1 METLTIEISNPKV
14 KRLIDDMAALGLIS
28 VKETKPSWNERWSN
42 FSKTLPNITEIS
54 EEDIFKEIS
63 EIRTERSL

>member
-1 METLTIEISNPKV
+1 METLTIEISNPEV

-42 FSKTLPNITEIS
+42 FSNTLPNITEIS